1 MGWLPNMLDTEI
13 IAECGKQGWVI
24 ISGDKSIERVPE
36 ERQAVIDARCKVFMF
51 DDSHVTRTEDWVA
64 SLLVGRHRLIE
75 IAEQTNGP
83 LFVTIRRCKV
93 QGHVSQPRFIGLGGG
108 GWKPREPEVP
118 KAIAEGLPLAEKPM
132 RRQQQGE
139 LAFREQVKLDEKS
152 ESVDQTEQIMSDIET
167 QEMRQRIV
175 KENQRASSAA
185 RTTINTNNVK

>member
-1 MGWLPNMLDTEI
+1 MLDTDI

-51 DDSHVTRTEDWVA
+51 DDSHVTRTEDWAA

-75 IAEQTNGP
+75 IAEKTDGP
-83 LFVTIRRCKV
+83 LFVTIRKCKV

-108 GWKPREPEVP
+108 GWKLIEPKVP
-118 KAIAEGLPLAEKPM
+118 QANAEGLPLPKKPM

-139 LAFREQVKLDEKS
+139 LAFREQVILDDKCEA
-152 ESVDQTEQIMSDIET
+152 VDQTEEIMSDLES
-167 QEMRQRIV
+167 RQMQQGIV
-175 KENQRASSAA
+175 KENQTTSSAVGA
-185 RTTINTNNVK
+185 TINANDVK